1 MSVTARDCKDNV
13 SRLRSYAIAR
23 NPDSVSVWL
32 SGIGILLIGSSAL
45 LAVRNALFI
54 RLILVETLLILPV
67 STNRSSMSEPNSGG
81 IPQRFHERHQAHR
94 TTFFSQPRSRPM
106 GANLQLSGLRK
117 DGTEFPVEIRLSP
130 MQTSEGILVTG
141 AIRDITER
149 KLAEQ
154 QLATAN
160 ERLRLAV
167 ESGSVGGWDFDLKT
181 GKNLWFGK
189 AHAQLGMTPDQTSR
203 SLAEFWDRVH
213 EDDRERLKHA
223 LRIAKDT
230 REELAEEFRV
240 IWRDGTTHWLRSR
253 GRYHYAANGEPERM
267 LGISIDITES
277 KKAEQALQD
286 GEQRFRLA
294 AQTGKMYSFEWDVP
308 TDIVVRSPER
318 VKVLGAT
325 EPLHF
330 KHQQFVETIHPDDRP
345 TFIATIA
352 GLAPGTPTGEVI
364 YRVRGS
370 DGGFVWV
377 KSSGRGFF
385 DSHGKLLRV
394 IGMVADIT
402 DLKRAEEALAGMTR
416 KLIDSQEQE
425 RAWIGRELHDD
436 INQRLAMLSL
446 ELEQLRENPSEVQS
460 RAQELQKQT
469 DEISSDVQALSHDLH
484 ASKLEHLGVVVGI
497 KSWCREFGERQKM
510 EIHFKSIVPN
520 TIPPEIGLCLF
531 RVLQEALHNAVKH
544 SGVRQFEVQ
553 IAEHSNEVHLTVSD
567 AGRGFDIEA
576 ASQGTGLGL
585 TSMRERVRL
594 VNGTIAIDSKPM
606 RGTTIHVRVPFA
618 SDHSSERTA
627 R

>member
-1 MSVTARDCKDNV
+1 
-13 SRLRSYAIAR
+13 
-23 NPDSVSVWL
+23 
-32 SGIGILLIGSSAL
+32 
-45 LAVRNALFI
+45 
-54 RLILVETLLILPV
+54 
-67 STNRSSMSEPNSGG
+67 
-81 IPQRFHERHQAHR
+81 
-94 TTFFSQPRSRPM
+94 M